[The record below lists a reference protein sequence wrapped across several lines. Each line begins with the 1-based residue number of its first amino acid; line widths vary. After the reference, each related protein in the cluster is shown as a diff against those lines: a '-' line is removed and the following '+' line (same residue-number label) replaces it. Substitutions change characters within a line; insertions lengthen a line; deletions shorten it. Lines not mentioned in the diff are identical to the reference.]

1 MYCGLHDQVETMED
15 AQNQRIGVRKYNKSE
30 FPRLRWTPELQE
42 LFVDAVRSL
51 GGKEKATPK
60 RILQTMSVKGLKI
73 SHIKSH
79 LQMYRSMKDRD
90 QIDIFVRTRQYSSM
104 KHLQE
109 IHAQDR
115 SRVFSTFFP
124 QRPVGNEWMDF
135 NHEIC
140 SQRRDGLRQ
149 TKEETSENNALQV
162 FSTMNRA
169 LNTLLDQVPRELF
182 AANKYAK
189 PYGQVLNAQ
198 LIDRESRALI
208 SMVKDTHISLLNNR
222 PKVNEKFGLHQFCAL
237 SLPYTPIIPR
247 VEEKDVAIWQ
257 VANSRSISHSNSTCT
272 SSDIQ
277 DVHSIQANDINLDLT
292 I

>member
-149 TKEETSENNALQV
+149 TKEETSENNALQ
-162 FSTMNRA
+162 
-169 LNTLLDQVPRELF
+169 
-182 AANKYAK
+182 
-189 PYGQVLNAQ
+189 
-198 LIDRESRALI
+198 
-208 SMVKDTHISLLNNR
+208 DTHISLLNNR